1 MELTI
6 TYLRN
11 KFNQFNKEFFNNELP
26 QIEIKISRSKRQ
38 FGSYRFKRANH
49 YCPKETPVAILISNY
64 YQQTGKEYCET
75 LIHEM
80 IHYYLSFKNIGR
92 KDDCHGYYF
101 QKEMKRINESQSTY
115 KITIHGCSAG
125 LTSKN
130 EIKGKVY
137 RILVFEYNG
146 RKYLSRV
153 SDRFDP
159 EKQQKNFKDCRF
171 ISINST
177 TNPKADK
184 MINRTSKLSLVPLTT
199 DLVNEYKLVA

>member
-26 QIEIKISRSKRQ
+26 SIEIKISRSKRT
-38 FGSYRFKRANH
+38 FGSYRFQRPR
-49 YCPKETPVAILISNY
+49 YFGKETPIAILISNY
-64 YQQTGKEYCET
+64 YQQTGNQYCET

-80 IHYYLSFKNIGR
+80 IHYYLSIKNLGR
-92 KDDCHGYYF
+92 YDDCHGYYF
-101 QKEMKRINESQSTY
+101 QKEMKRINDLQSKY
-115 KITIHGCSAG
+115 KITVRGCSDG
-125 LTSKN
+125 LTTKN

-153 SDRFDP
+153 SDRFNP

-184 MINRTSKLSLVPLTT
+184 LINRTSKLSLVPLTT